1 MRFVIILLFICTY
14 IQMYIHM
21 YVYVQ
26 CISNVKTYECINMHI
41 QMFIHMYI
49 KYVSIKYLAM

>member
-1 MRFVIILLFICTY
+1 MY
-14 IQMYIHM
+14 IHIHM

-49 KYVSIKYLAM
+49 KYVSIKYIAM

>member
-14 IQMYIHM
+14 IQMNIHM

-49 KYVSIKYLAM
+49 KYVSIKYVAM